1 MAQYTQYT
9 KSGNDRF
16 LKEPLSIGWP
26 WKMFVFVGIIFAFS
40 VLSYIGLSFGY
51 KPYLESSIQNIES
64 EFNSLSL
71 QIESKNQKNFVEFY
85 SQVANLKSLLASHVQ
100 TSKVLPLLEQSTHPQ
115 VSYSAINLLVKD
127 RSLAIDGYAASYEQ
141 ATWVDR
147 VILNSSAVS
156 DKTVRF
162 SIKLNIKDE
171 TIKL

>member
-1 MAQYTQYT
+1 
-9 KSGNDRF
+9 
-16 LKEPLSIGWP
+16 
-26 WKMFVFVGIIFAFS
+26 MFVFVGIIFAFS

-127 RSLAIDGYAASYEQ
+127 RSLAIDGYAASYDVLAAQLASYEQ